1 MVCAPTELQQNTPAR
16 AVNELHRAGA
26 PLFYKENAQSGDFR
40 QYRTILSAA
49 AAGAVLKPLG
59 GNCAVLPKIKTNR
72 PEPACTIAVPGF
84 GPVCLLVTTH
94 SMRQS
99 SQGTLHAAKS

>member
-49 AAGAVLKPLG
+49 AAGAVLKPSG
-59 GNCAVLPKIKTNR
+59 GNCAVLPI
-72 PEPACTIAVPGF
+72 
-84 GPVCLLVTTH
+84 
-94 SMRQS
+94 
-99 SQGTLHAAKS
+99 

>member
-1 MVCAPTELQQNTPAR
+1 MLDKIFDINKFNIFSDE
-16 AVNELHRAGA
+16 
-26 PLFYKENAQSGDFR
+26 ENL
-40 QYRTILSAA
+40 I
-49 AAGAVLKPLG
+49 G

>member
-40 QYRTILSAA
+40 QYRIILSAA
-49 AAGAVLKPLG
+49 AAGAVLKPSG
-59 GNCAVLPKIKTNR
+59 GNCAVLPL
-72 PEPACTIAVPGF
+72 EFCAVECCVLYGF
-84 GPVCLLVTTH
+84 GTVKTVPYRALYNV
-94 SMRQS
+94 Q
-99 SQGTLHAAKS
+99 